1 MFIEL
6 TFQCMILYNKGN
18 MLSWALSL
26 RYTISEKITLSRVE
40 QKDIY
45 FEGLSTPR
53 NENNTNNKISYCNC
67 SVLKNCGLNGSQC
80 NKKYP

>member
-6 TFQCMILYNKGN
+6 AFQCMILYNKGN

-26 RYTISEKITLSRVE
+26 RYTVSEKITLTHVE

-45 FEGLSTPR
+45 FEGLSTPG
-53 NENNTNNKISYCNC
+53 NENNTNNKNII
-67 SVLKNCGLNGSQC
+67 LQLQC
-80 NKKYP
+80 IKKLWFEWESMR